1 MVEGCSE
8 RMGKLG
14 EEDSV
19 CISRRYPAKMSP
31 PLSPLLFTAPL
42 DYYYD
47 YTCLKEN
54 SAQV

>member
-19 CISRRYPAKMSP
+19 CISRRYPAKTSP